1 MSLRNT
7 PDSTDAISN
16 KIKLIFQPILDEFK
30 DFIAENDDKKS
41 FISGLIKI
49 FAILWT
55 VQIAVAVAA
64 IALAR

>member
-7 PDSTDAISN
+7 PDSTDAVSN
-16 KIKLIFQPILDEFK
+16 KIKLIYQPVLDEFE

-49 FAILWT
+49 FAIL
-55 VQIAVAVAA
+55 
-64 IALAR
+64 

>member
-16 KIKLIFQPILDEFK
+16 KIKLIFQPILDEIE

-49 FAILWT
+49 FAIL
-55 VQIAVAVAA
+55 
-64 IALAR
+64 